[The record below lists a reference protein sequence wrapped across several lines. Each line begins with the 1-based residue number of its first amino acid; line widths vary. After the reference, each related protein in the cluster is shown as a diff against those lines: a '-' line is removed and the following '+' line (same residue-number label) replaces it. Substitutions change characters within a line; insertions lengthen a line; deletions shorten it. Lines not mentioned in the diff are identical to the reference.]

1 MKLIEDVKKP
11 SKEEQRIA
19 TESFNILESVLK
31 QLSSQNPVIEIEETK
46 DRIRIPIHTLRLL
59 SKILQVTAQGKPIS
73 IVPQEMEVTTQS
85 AAELLGCSRPHL
97 IKLLETGVIPYT
109 LVGRHRRVKFED
121 LQKYKKALKI
131 SQKKLLIELMQQDQ
145 DYNMYDS

>member
-73 IVPQEMEVTTQS
+73 IIPQEMEVTTQS

>member
-1 MKLIEDVKKP
+1 
-11 SKEEQRIA
+11 
-19 TESFNILESVLK
+19 VLK

-73 IVPQEMEVTTQS
+73 IIPQEMEVTTQS

>member
-73 IVPQEMEVTTQS
+73 IIPQEMEVTTQS

-97 IKLLETGVIPYT
+97 IKLLETGVIPFT